1 VEPQRR
7 PRGLPE
13 LSPQVKRL
21 QGDAMVAYVHHQY
34 DKAIP
39 ILREVIKIEP
49 ASGTAWSTLAQ
60 CHKELGE
67 ETQALQLDIIGAHLM
82 DPDVD
87 VWRDLGR
94 RSK

>member
-1 VEPQRR
+1 
-7 PRGLPE
+7 
-13 LSPQVKRL
+13 
-21 QGDAMVAYVHHQY
+21 MVAYVNHQF

-60 CHKELGE
+60 CHKELGDE
-67 ETQALQLDIIGAHLM
+67 AQALQLEIIGAHLM
-82 DPDVD
+82 EPDVD
-87 VWRDLGR
+87 IWRDLGR